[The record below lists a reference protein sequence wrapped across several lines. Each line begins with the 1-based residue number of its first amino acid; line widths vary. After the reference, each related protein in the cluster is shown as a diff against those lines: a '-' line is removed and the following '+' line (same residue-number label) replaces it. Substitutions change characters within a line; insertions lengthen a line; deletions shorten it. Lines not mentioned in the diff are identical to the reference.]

1 MFRNSPFKGTETK
14 CVSKRYRNY
23 PFKRDVAASED
34 GRLFLLSDNG
44 NVMVTDYNNNGL
56 LLPLSPPL
64 INLHATKT
72 LTYANCR
79 IRKDFDV

>member
-1 MFRNSPFKGTETK
+1 MLRNSPFKGTETN

-44 NVMVTDYNNNGL
+44 NVMVTDYNNNEL
-56 LLPLSPPL
+56 LLPLSPPS
-64 INLHATKT
+64 N
-72 LTYANCR
+72 
-79 IRKDFDV
+79 